1 MRCRGSLPHHRAWV
15 RVSICWRSMDT
26 AVGLVQSYLYMNG
39 YFTVTEYP
47 VLELLSDGEYRTVTD
62 VDMLALRIPGAGRM
76 TGSSSAGMLAVD
88 PALDVDPDRVD
99 LIIAEVKEGK
109 AELNASARDPKVLRA
124 ALNRF
129 GAVPE
134 DRIAVVIDQLLEDGE
149 AEHPE
154 GARVRLMAF
163 GSRPPVQR
171 RNKYRWMLHG
181 DLVGFM
187 RRTIGEH
194 WSEAQTIQSKDPA
207 LSFLLLLEK
216 SVRSSET

>member
-1 MRCRGSLPHHRAWV
+1 
-15 RVSICWRSMDT
+15 MDT

-47 VLELLSDGEYRTVTD
+47 VLELMADGEYRTVTD
-62 VDMLALRIPGAGRM
+62 VDMLALRIPGAGRSSGPS
-76 TGSSSAGMLAVD
+76 GSPVVSVD

-109 AELNASARDPKVLRA
+109 AELNASARDPKVLKA

-134 DRIAVVIDQLLEDGE
+134 GRIAGVIEELLEDGE

-163 GSRPPVQR
+163 GSRPPAEAR
-171 RNKYRWMLHG
+171 TKYQWMLHG

-187 RRTIGEH
+187 HRTINEH
-194 WSEAQTIQSKDPA
+194 WSAAQTIQSKDPA

-216 SVRSSET
+216 SVRGEK

>member
-1 MRCRGSLPHHRAWV
+1 
-15 RVSICWRSMDT
+15 MDT

-47 VLELLSDGEYRTVTD
+47 VLELIADGEYRTVTD
-62 VDMLALRIPGAGRM
+62 VDMLALRIPGAGRV
-76 TGSSSAGMLAVD
+76 TDSSGDAVLAVD
-88 PALDVDPDRVD
+88 PELDVDPDRVD

-129 GAVPE
+129 GAVPD
-134 DRIAVVIDQLLEDGE
+134 DRIASVIEQLLEDGE

-163 GSRPPVQR
+163 GSRPPAQQR
-171 RNKYRWMLHG
+171 KKYWWMLHG
-181 DLVGFM
+181 DLIDFM
-187 RRTIGEH
+187 HRTINEN
-194 WSEAQTIQSKDPA
+194 WAAAQTIQSKDPA

-216 SVRSSET
+216 SARGEQ

>member
-1 MRCRGSLPHHRAWV
+1 
-15 RVSICWRSMDT
+15 MDT

-47 VLELLSDGEYRTVTD
+47 ILELIADGEYRTVTD
-62 VDMLALRIPGAGRM
+62 VDILALRIPGAGR
-76 TGSSSAGMLAVD
+76 TIESPDGAVLAVD
-88 PALDVDPDRVD
+88 PALDLDPDRVD

-129 GAVPE
+129 GAIPE
-134 DRIAVVIDQLLEDGE
+134 DRIGAVIDQLLEDGE
-149 AEHPE
+149 AEHPD

-171 RNKYRWMLHG
+171 RKKYRWILHG

-187 RRTIGEH
+187 HRTIGEH
-194 WSEAQTIQSKDPA
+194 WSAAQTIQSKDPA
-207 LSFLLLLEK
+207 LSFMLLLEK
-216 SVRSSET
+216 SMRSRET

>member
-1 MRCRGSLPHHRAWV
+1 
-15 RVSICWRSMDT
+15 MDT

-47 VLELLSDGEYRTVTD
+47 VLELIADGEYRSVTD
-62 VDMLALRIPGAGRM
+62 VDVLALRIPGAGR
-76 TGSSSAGMLAVD
+76 TSEPVGSGVVAID
-88 PALDVDPDRVD
+88 PALDVDLDRVD

-109 AELNASARDPKVLRA
+109 AELNSSARDPRVLRA

-129 GAVPE
+129 GAVPD
-134 DRIAVVIDQLLEDGE
+134 DRIAAVIQQLLEDGE
-149 AEHPE
+149 AEHPA

-163 GSRPPVQR
+163 GSRPPAQR
-171 RNKYRWMLHG
+171 RTKYQWMLHG

-187 RRTIGEH
+187 HRTIDEH
-194 WSEAQTIQSKDPA
+194 WSAAQTIQSKDPA

-216 SVRSSET
+216 AVRSNK

>member
-1 MRCRGSLPHHRAWV
+1 
-15 RVSICWRSMDT
+15 MDT

-47 VLELLSDGEYRTVTD
+47 VLELIANGEYRTVTD
-62 VDMLALRIPGAGRM
+62 VDMLALRIPGAGLA
-76 TGSSSAGMLAVD
+76 TDSSDGSVLSLD
-88 PALDVDPDRVD
+88 PTLDVDPDRVD

-134 DRIAVVIDQLLEDGE
+134 DRIVGVIDELLEDGE
-149 AEHPE
+149 AEHPQ

-163 GSRPPVQR
+163 GSRPPSWCF
-171 RNKYRWMLHG
+171 KI
-181 DLVGFM
+181 F
-187 RRTIGEH
+187 
-194 WSEAQTIQSKDPA
+194 
-207 LSFLLLLEK
+207 
-216 SVRSSET
+216 

>member
-1 MRCRGSLPHHRAWV
+1 
-15 RVSICWRSMDT
+15 MDT

-47 VLELLSDGEYRTVTD
+47 VLELMADGEYRTVTD
-62 VDMLALRIPGAGRM
+62 VDMLALRIPGAGR
-76 TGSSSAGMLAVD
+76 SSDSPGGPVVSVD
-88 PALDVDPDRVD
+88 PALAVDPDRVD
-99 LIIAEVKEGK
+99 IIIAEVKEGK

-134 DRIAVVIDQLLEDGE
+134 DRIAGVIEELLEDGE

-163 GSRPPVQR
+163 GSRPPVEAR
-171 RNKYRWMLHG
+171 TKYRWMLHG

-187 RRTIGEH
+187 HRTINEH
-194 WSEAQTIQSKDPA
+194 WSAAQTIQSKDPA

-216 SVRSSET
+216 SVRGEK

>member
-1 MRCRGSLPHHRAWV
+1 
-15 RVSICWRSMDT
+15 MDT

-47 VLELLSDGEYRTVTD
+47 VLELMADGEYRTVTD
-62 VDMLALRIPGAGRM
+62 VDMLALRIPGAGR
-76 TGSSSAGMLAVD
+76 SSDSPGGPVVSVD
-88 PALDVDPDRVD
+88 PALAVDPDRVD
-99 LIIAEVKEGK
+99 IIIAEVKEGK

-134 DRIAVVIDQLLEDGE
+134 DRVAGVIEELLEDGE

-163 GSRPPVQR
+163 GSRPPVEAR
-171 RNKYRWMLHG
+171 TKYRWMLHG

-187 RRTIGEH
+187 HRTINEH
-194 WSEAQTIQSKDPA
+194 WSAAQTIQSKDPA

-216 SVRSSET
+216 SVRGEK